1 MCGIVGIL
9 GRGPVADQ
17 IVDSLKRLEYRG
29 YDSAGVATL
38 EGDHLERRRAEGKLK
53 NLETRLKAEPLAG
66 HTGIGHTRWAT
77 HGKPTENNAH
87 PHATERVAV
96 VHNGIIENFRE
107 LREALQK
114 KGAVFKT
121 ETDTEIVVHLV
132 DSYLAKGINPVE
144 AVKAS
149 LSQLRGAF
157 ALGFIFAGDDDL
169 MIGARNGPPLAI
181 GYGEGE
187 MYLGSDAIALGP
199 FTDTISY
206 LEDGDWVVLTRNS
219 AVIYDKNDAIVHRE
233 AIKHS
238 AATSLVDKANYR
250 HFMAKEIHEQ
260 PEVVGHTLARYV
272 DMATERVALP
282 TKLPFDF
289 KDIQRISIIACG
301 TASYAGY
308 VAKYWFERLGRVP
321 VELDVAS
328 EFRYREAPLRKG
340 DLAIFISQSGETADT
355 LAALRY
361 AKAQGVHTLS
371 VVNVPT
377 STIARESE
385 TVLPTLA
392 GPEIGVASTKAF
404 TCQLMVLAAIAIAAG
419 KARGELSDADEAKL
433 VHGLVE
439 IPRLMAAALATEP
452 QIEKLARDIAKS
464 QGRALSRPRHQ
475 LSAGAGRRAEAE
487 GNLLHPRRRLRR
499 RRTQARADR
508 ADRREHAGG
517 GDRAVRPGVRED
529 RLQHAGSRRPRRQH
543 HPDDRRQGGGGSDH
557 RVAGDD
563 RAARHGR
570 DLHADGLCHSGAAI
584 GLSYRRGHGHRRRPA
599 AQSREIG
606 DRRIG
611 RRPASLRHFRSS
623 KIC

>member
-17 IVDSLKRLEYRG
+17 IVDWLKRLEYRG

-77 HGKPTENNAH
+77 HGKPTESNAH

-107 LREALQK
+107 LREELQT
-114 KGAVFKT
+114 KGAVFNT
-121 ETDTEIVVHLV
+121 ETDTEIVLHLV
-132 DSYLAKGINPVE
+132 DSYLAKGIGAVE

-149 LSQLRGAF
+149 LSRLRGAF
-157 ALGFIFAGDDDL
+157 ALAFIFAGDNNL
-169 MIGARNGPPLAI
+169 MIGARNGPPLAV

-199 FTDTISY
+199 FTDTIAY

-219 AVIYDKNDAIVHRE
+219 AVIYDKTNAIVHRD

-272 DMATERVALP
+272 DMATERVALQQ
-282 TKLPFDF
+282 KLPFDF
-289 KDIQRISIIACG
+289 KDIQRISITACG
-301 TASYAGY
+301 TASYAGHI
-308 VAKYWFERLGRVP
+308 AKYWFERLARVP

-361 AKAQGVHTLS
+361 AKAQGLHTLS

-404 TCQLMVLAAIAIAAG
+404 TCQLMVLAAVAVAAG
-419 KARGELSDADEAKL
+419 KARGELSDVDEGRL
-433 VHGLVE
+433 VRGLIQ

-452 QIEKLARDIAKS
+452 QIEKLARDIAKCKDVLYL
-464 QGRALSRPRHQ
+464 GRGTSYPLALEGALKLKEISYIHAEGYA
-475 LSAGAGRRAEAE
+475 AGELKHGPIALIDENMPVVVIAPHDRVFEKTVSNMQEVAARGGGIILMTDARGAAEATIKSLVTILLPDMDATFAPMVYAIPVQLLAYYTAVVM
-487 GNLLHPRRRLRR
+487 GTDVDQPRNLAKSV
-499 RRTQARADR
+499 TV
-508 ADRREHAGG
+508 E
-517 GDRAVRPGVRED
+517 
-529 RLQHAGSRRPRRQH
+529 
-543 HPDDRRQGGGGSDH
+543 
-557 RVAGDD
+557 
-563 RAARHGR
+563 
-570 DLHADGLCHSGAAI
+570 
-584 GLSYRRGHGHRRRPA
+584 
-599 AQSREIG
+599 
-606 DRRIG
+606 
-611 RRPASLRHFRSS
+611 
-623 KIC
+623 

>member
-1 MCGIVGIL
+1 VALHRQIFGDLGILNRMCGIVGIL
-9 GRGPVADQ
+9 GRAPVAEQ
-17 IVDSLKRLEYRG
+17 LVDSLKRLEYRG

-38 EGDHLERRRAEGKLK
+38 EGDRLERRRAEGKLK
-53 NLETRLKAEPLAG
+53 NLEARLSAKPLMG

-77 HGKPTENNAH
+77 HGRPTENNAH

-107 LREALQK
+107 LREALQE
-114 KGAVFKT
+114 KGTVFKT
-121 ETDTEIVVHLV
+121 ETDTEIVLHLV
-132 DSYLAKGINPVE
+132 DDLLKRGIKPIE
-144 AVKAS
+144 AVKAA
-149 LSQLRGAF
+149 LAQVRGAF
-157 ALGFIFAGDDDL
+157 ALGFIFAGEEDL

-206 LEDGDWVVLTRNS
+206 LEDGDWVVLTRKG
-219 AVIYDKNDAIVHRE
+219 ATVYDKDNAFVQRE

-238 AATSLVDKANYR
+238 TATSLVDKANYR

-272 DMATERVALP
+272 DMATERVLIP
-282 TKLPFDF
+282 VKLPFDF
-289 KDIQRISIIACG
+289 KDIQRISITACG

-308 VAKYWFERLGRVP
+308 VAKYWIERLARLP

-385 TVLPTLA
+385 TVLQTLA

-404 TCQLMVLAAIAIAAG
+404 TCQLMVLASLAVAAG
-419 KARGELSDADEAKL
+419 KARGELSDEDEAKL

-439 IPRLMAAALATEP
+439 IPRLMSAALTTEP
-452 QIEKLARDIAKS
+452 QIEKLAREIAKCKDVLYLGRGTS
-464 QGRALSRPRHQ
+464 YPLALEGALKLKEISYIHAEGYAAGELKHGPIALIDENMPVVVIAPHDKVFEKTVSNMQEVAARGGKIILMTDAQGA
-475 LSAGAGRRAEAE
+475 AEATIE
-487 GNLLHPRRRLRR
+487 SLVTIVLPDMGATFAPIVYAVPVQLLAYHTAVVMGTDVDQPRNLAKSV
-499 RRTQARADR
+499 TV
-508 ADRREHAGG
+508 E
-517 GDRAVRPGVRED
+517 
-529 RLQHAGSRRPRRQH
+529 
-543 HPDDRRQGGGGSDH
+543 
-557 RVAGDD
+557 
-563 RAARHGR
+563 
-570 DLHADGLCHSGAAI
+570 
-584 GLSYRRGHGHRRRPA
+584 
-599 AQSREIG
+599 
-606 DRRIG
+606 
-611 RRPASLRHFRSS
+611 
-623 KIC
+623 

>member
-9 GRGPVADQ
+9 GRGPVAEQ
-17 IVDSLKRLEYRG
+17 LVDSLKRLEYRG

-53 NLETRLKAEPLAG
+53 NLESRLKAEPLAG

-77 HGKPTENNAH
+77 HGRPTENNAH
-87 PHATERVAV
+87 PHATARVAV

-121 ETDTEIVVHLV
+121 DTDTEIVLHLV
-132 DSYLAKGINPVE
+132 DDLLGRGFKPAD
-144 AVKAS
+144 AVKAT

-157 ALGFIFAGDDDL
+157 ALGFIFAGDKDL

-206 LEDGDWVVLTRNS
+206 LEDGDWVVLTRSS
-219 AVIYDKNDAIVHRE
+219 AVIYDKSNAIVHRDT
-233 AIKHS
+233 IKHT
-238 AATSLVDKANYR
+238 ATTSLVDKANYR

-272 DMATERVALP
+272 DLATERVALP
-282 TKLPFDF
+282 VKLPFDF
-289 KDIQRISIIACG
+289 RDIQRISITACG

-308 VAKYWFERLGRVP
+308 IAKYWFERLSRLP

-361 AKAQGVHTLS
+361 AKSQGVHTLS
-371 VVNVPT
+371 VVNVPS

-404 TCQLMVLAAIAIAAG
+404 TCQLMVLAAVAVAAG
-419 KARGELSDADEAKL
+419 KARGELSGNDEAGL

-452 QIEKLARDIAKS
+452 HIEKLARDIAKS
-464 QGRALSRPRHQ
+464 RDVLYLGRGTSYPLALE
-475 LSAGAGRRAEAE
+475 GALKLKEISYIHAE
-487 GNLLHPRRRLRR
+487 GY
-499 RRTQARADR
+499 A
-508 ADRREHAGG
+508 AGELKHG
-517 GDRAVRPGVRED
+517 PIALIDENMPVVVIAPFDQVFEKTVSNMQE
-529 RLQHAGSRRPRRQH
+529 
-543 HPDDRRQGGGGSDH
+543 
-557 RVAGDD
+557 V
-563 RAARHGR
+563 AARGGKIILMTDAR
-570 DLHADGLCHSGAAI
+570 GAAQATI
-584 GLSYRRGHGHRRRPA
+584 ESLVTIVLPDMA
-599 AQSREIG
+599 ATFAPMVYAIPVQLLAYHTAVVMGTDVDQPRNLAKSVTVE
-606 DRRIG
+606 
-611 RRPASLRHFRSS
+611 
-623 KIC
+623 

>member
-9 GRGPVADQ
+9 GRGPVAEQ
-17 IVDSLKRLEYRG
+17 LIDSLKRLEYRG
-29 YDSAGVATL
+29 YDSAGIATL
-38 EGDHLERRRAEGKLK
+38 EGDHIERRRAEGKLK
-53 NLETRLKAEPLAG
+53 NLETRLGAEPLAG

-87 PHATERVAV
+87 PHTTDRVAV
-96 VHNGIIENFRE
+96 VHNGIIENFGE
-107 LREALQK
+107 LRAGLK
-114 KGAVFKT
+114 KGGAVFQT

-132 DSYLAKGINPVE
+132 DSYLSKGLKPIA

-181 GYGEGE
+181 GYGNGE
-187 MYLGSDAIALGP
+187 MYLGSDAIALAP

-206 LEDGDWVVLTRNS
+206 LEDGDWVVLTRNT
-219 AVIYDKNDAIVHRE
+219 AVIYDKSNAIVHRDV
-233 AIKHS
+233 IKHT
-238 AATSLVDKANYR
+238 ATASLVDKANYR

-272 DMATERVALP
+272 NMASERVALP
-282 TKLPFDF
+282 LELPFDF
-289 KDIQRISIIACG
+289 KDIQRISITACG

-361 AKAQGVHTLS
+361 AKQQGVHTLS
-371 VVNVPT
+371 VVNVAS
-377 STIARESE
+377 STIARESD

-404 TCQLMVLAAIAIAAG
+404 TCQLMVLAALAVAAG
-419 KARGELSDADEAKL
+419 KARGELSDADESKL
-433 VHGLVE
+433 VHALVQ
-439 IPRLMAAALATEP
+439 IPRLIADALATEP
-452 QIEKLARDIAKS
+452 QIEKLAREIAKS
-464 QGRALSRPRHQ
+464 KDVLYLGRGTSYPLALEGALKLKEISYIHAEGYA
-475 LSAGAGRRAEAE
+475 AGELKHGPIALIDENMPVVVIAPHDGVFEKTVSNMQEVAARGGNIILMTDARGAAEATME
-487 GNLLHPRRRLRR
+487 SLVTIVMPDMAATFTPIVYAIPVQLLAYHAAVVMGTDVDQPRNLAKSV
-499 RRTQARADR
+499 TV
-508 ADRREHAGG
+508 E
-517 GDRAVRPGVRED
+517 
-529 RLQHAGSRRPRRQH
+529 
-543 HPDDRRQGGGGSDH
+543 
-557 RVAGDD
+557 
-563 RAARHGR
+563 
-570 DLHADGLCHSGAAI
+570 
-584 GLSYRRGHGHRRRPA
+584 
-599 AQSREIG
+599 
-606 DRRIG
+606 
-611 RRPASLRHFRSS
+611 
-623 KIC
+623 

>member
-9 GRGPVADQ
+9 GRAPVADQ

-38 EGDHLERRRAEGKLK
+38 EGDQIVRRRAEGKLR
-53 NLETRLKAEPLAG
+53 NLESRLKAQPLGGLA
-66 HTGIGHTRWAT
+66 GIGHTRWAT

-87 PHATERVAV
+87 PHATEHVAV

-107 LREALQK
+107 LRQMLEAQ
-114 KGAVFKT
+114 GAKFT
-121 ETDTEIVVHLV
+121 SETDTETVAHLV
-132 DSYLAKGINPVE
+132 TSYLLKGMSPQE

-149 LSQLRGAF
+149 LPQLRGAF
-157 ALGFIFAGDDDL
+157 ALAFLFKGHGDL
-169 MIGARNGPPLAI
+169 MIGARKGSPLAI
-181 GYGEGE
+181 GHGDGE
-187 MYLGSDAIALGP
+187 MYLGSDAIALAP

-206 LEDGDWVVLTRNS
+206 LEDGDWVVLSREVG
-219 AVIYDKNDAIVHRE
+219 VIYDEQGSVVNRDVLKSGA
-233 AIKHS
+233 S
-238 AATSLVDKANYR
+238 SFLVDKANYR

-282 TKLPFDF
+282 LKLPFDF
-289 KDIQRISIIACG
+289 KDIQRISITACG

-308 VAKYWFERLGRVP
+308 IAKYWFERLGRVP

-361 AKAQGVHTLS
+361 AKSQGLHTLS

-419 KARGELSDADEAKL
+419 KARGELSDADETKL

-439 IPRLMAAALATEP
+439 IPRLMAAALTIEP

-464 QGRALSRPRHQ
+464 KDVLYLGRGTSYPLALEGALKLKEISYIHAEGYA
-475 LSAGAGRRAEAE
+475 AGELKHGPIALIDENMPVVVIAPFDRVFEKTVSNMQEVAARGGKIILMTDAKGAAEATIE
-487 GNLLHPRRRLRR
+487 SLVTIVLPDMAATFTPMVYAIPVQLLAYHTAVVMGTDVDQPRNLAKSV
-499 RRTQARADR
+499 TV
-508 ADRREHAGG
+508 E
-517 GDRAVRPGVRED
+517 
-529 RLQHAGSRRPRRQH
+529 
-543 HPDDRRQGGGGSDH
+543 
-557 RVAGDD
+557 
-563 RAARHGR
+563 
-570 DLHADGLCHSGAAI
+570 
-584 GLSYRRGHGHRRRPA
+584 
-599 AQSREIG
+599 
-606 DRRIG
+606 
-611 RRPASLRHFRSS
+611 
-623 KIC
+623 